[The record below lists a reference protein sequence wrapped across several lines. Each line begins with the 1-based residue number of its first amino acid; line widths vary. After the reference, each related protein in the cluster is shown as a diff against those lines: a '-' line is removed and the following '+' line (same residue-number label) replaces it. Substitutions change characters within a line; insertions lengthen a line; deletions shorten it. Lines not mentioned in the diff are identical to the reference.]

1 MVTKQIILSASR
13 HIQNNQGISPSQHGF
28 MKSRSC
34 SNNMISILDKETCLV
49 NGGKSM
55 DFAFLGFSN
64 AFDNVLNS
72 LLLEKL
78 AAHSLDGCTLDW
90 VKKMGGWARNW

>member
-1 MVTKQIILSASR
+1 
-13 HIQNNQGISPSQHGF
+13 
-28 MKSRSC
+28 
-34 SNNMISILDKETCLV
+34 MISILDKETCLV

-78 AAHSLDGCTLDW
+78 AAHSLDDCTLDW
-90 VKKMGGWARNW
+90 VKIWVAGPETGSE

>member
-1 MVTKQIILSASR
+1 MVERLWIL
-13 HIQNNQGISPSQHGF
+13 PSWA
-28 MKSRSC
+28 
-34 SNNMISILDKETCLV
+34 LV
-49 NGGKSM
+49 M
-55 DFAFLGFSN
+55 PN

-90 VKKMGGWARNW
+90 VKKWVAGPETGSE